1 MPKLFEGRSL
11 PDTLTSDKDSKQENV
26 PTVKPNVMSGTEVD
40 PNDVDAPTDE
50 GSESYATDFEMLE
63 YNSEP
68 WSDDSERDC
77 EDDD

>member
-26 PTVKPNVMSGTEVD
+26 PTVKPNVMSDTEVD
-40 PNDVDAPTDE
+40 LDDMDASTDE
-50 GSESYATDFEMLE
+50 GSKSDVTDFEMQG

-68 WSDDSERDC
+68 CSDDSDSNC
-77 EDDD
+77 EDDG